1 MHACIIW
8 IICMWY
14 LLYVYMYCVSDILC
28 RGWTRRWFCGGR
40 GGRELKEKESRQDT
54 CCVCRWL
61 CSALLRTWFL
71 TQVGSLQRVQF
82 LACVT
87 HDAKATVNAH
97 ISPLAG
103 RVLVAE
109 FSLLLFFKNWY
120 LEGELFCFTEVD
132 SKQSQINLTCTPCF
146 FSWGSYITVWN

>member
-14 LLYVYMYCVSDILC
+14 LLYVYMYCVSDIVC

-61 CSALLRTWFL
+61 CSALVRTWFL

-109 FSLLLFFKNWY
+109 FSLLLFSRIDIWKESSSVLQKWILNKAKS
-120 LEGELFCFTEVD
+120 T
-132 SKQSQINLTCTPCF
+132 
-146 FSWGSYITVWN
+146 